1 MIHFDRSSF
10 YPKNKNFDLD
20 KLLNIIEPYLIKKVI
35 NNEIQ
40 LLDLSSLKNIRDNS
54 IIFIKNKSFPKISNK
69 KVIII
74 TDENDIYDQNEFSNK
89 ILINKYEEIYN
100 KILNYMY
107 FHEDNSKYSDKF
119 ILFNDSHVS
128 IYAHIDKSSVIG
140 KNCIIGRGVK
150 IGKNCIIKNNVVI
163 KNSLLSD
170 NIVIGDNSVIGS
182 TGFGFDL
189 KKMGSKNLT
198 PQLGIVIIENNVHI
212 GSSCTID
219 RGKVDCTII
228 GENSM
233 IDNLVHIAHNV
244 ILGKNACIAAQSGIA
259 GSATIGENVI
269 IGGQVGVSGHINIGN
284 NVVIAGKSGVT
295 KNMSDNSIIAGI
307 PASDI
312 KEWKKNII
320 KLKNL

>member
-1 MIHFDRSSF
+1 MVNFDRSNF
-10 YPKNKNFDLD
+10 YPKNINFSLQS
-20 KLLNIIEPYLIKKVI
+20 LLKIIEPYLIKKSI
-35 NNEIQ
+35 NNKIKV
-40 LLDLSSLKNIRDNS
+40 LDLSSLNNIRDNS
-54 IIFIKNKSFPKISNK
+54 IIFIKDKSFPKISNNS
-69 KVIII
+69 VIMI
-74 TDENDIYDQNEFSNK
+74 TDKNDIYDQNKFSSK

-100 KILNYMY
+100 KILNSMY
-107 FHEDNSKYSDKF
+107 FHEDNLKYSDKF
-119 ILFNDSHVS
+119 LS
-128 IYAHIDKSSVIG
+128 INHSYISIHSQIEKSSVIG

-182 TGFGFDL
+182 TGFGFDP

-198 PQLGIVIIENNVHI
+198 PQLGVVIIQDNVHI

-219 RGKVDCTII
+219 RGKIDYTII

-259 GSATIGENVI
+259 GSTTIGENVI
-269 IGGQVGVSGHINIGN
+269 VGGQVGVSGHIKIGN

-295 KNMSDNSIIAGI
+295 KSISDNSIVAGM